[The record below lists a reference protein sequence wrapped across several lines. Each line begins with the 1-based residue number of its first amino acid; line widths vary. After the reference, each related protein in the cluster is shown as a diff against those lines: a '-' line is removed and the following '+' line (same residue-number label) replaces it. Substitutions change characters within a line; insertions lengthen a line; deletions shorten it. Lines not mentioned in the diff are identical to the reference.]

1 MSTIDNS
8 GVVGDVR
15 ANFIGRCQLITSR
28 LVVSTYVCVR
38 SDRFGPSVTAPTAV
52 VFVDDLTF
60 EAVATVCNGA
70 GLVGHLCDLAN
81 LSLIRFVQ
89 DSLVGVRSLR
99 ADCIIT
105 ILRCSEFVSS
115 LWR

>member
-1 MSTIDNS
+1 MFTDNS

-15 ANFIGRCQLITSR
+15 ANFIGKCQLITSR
-28 LVVSTYVCVR
+28 LVVSTYVCVW

-70 GLVGHLCDLAN
+70 GFVGHLCDLAN
-81 LSLIRFVQ
+81 LNLICFIKK

-99 ADCIIT
+99 AGCIIT

-115 LWR
+115 L